1 MYCKYCGKQ
10 IDDDSRF
17 CNHCGKPLV
26 ETTSTPGPIKVDV
39 KADINAKL
47 APSVDTSWFKKLSN
61 KQKNCLY
68 GYGVWVIIHILLLV
82 SGSGRNGFFPK
93 WSLCIEWDIDMYG
106 LPEFIT
112 YVVLIPFVLFLLWK
126 FYISHKSKI
135 KKNIVDNGANL
146 PDNL

>member
-61 KQKNCLY
+61 KQKKLFIWLWCL
-68 GYGVWVIIHILLLV
+68 GD
-82 SGSGRNGFFPK
+82 N
-93 WSLCIEWDIDMYG
+93 
-106 LPEFIT
+106 T
-112 YVVLIPFVLFLLWK
+112 YTATSFW
-126 FYISHKSKI
+126 
-135 KKNIVDNGANL
+135 
-146 PDNL
+146 